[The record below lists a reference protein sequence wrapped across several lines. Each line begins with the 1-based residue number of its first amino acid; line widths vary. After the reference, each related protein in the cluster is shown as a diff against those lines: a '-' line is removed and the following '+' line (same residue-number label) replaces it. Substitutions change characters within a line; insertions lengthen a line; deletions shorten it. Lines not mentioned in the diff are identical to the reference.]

1 MRGQF
6 AIIGL
11 FAVALAAGCGFN
23 PHPKNGKLPCS
34 EGCPSGYE
42 CRADNFC
49 YRTNAPLADSG
60 SDGTPLTTDSTAND
74 LGVAGGDR
82 PLAEAGKDVSTDS
95 SRANDIGG
103 NKDAGSTDTGASAD
117 TGGSSADAPVGTG
130 GVVGNSDASGS
141 GGSSGTGGVSS
152 GAGGSRGGTG
162 GTGGTTAMGGMTVT
176 GGMMIA
182 GTTGADGGLGGT
194 GGVATGGAATGGSR
208 ATGGTTSTGGSAMSG
223 GTTTTGGTTSAGD
236 TTTTGGTTMSGGT
249 ISAGGTTTT
258 GGTTASGGTTSAGGT
273 TTTGGAT
280 VSGGTT
286 TTGGATASGGTTTT
300 GGATVSGGTTRA
312 GGTATTGGTTASGG
326 TGASQCVPPPQGIVA
341 WWPGDDAQPA
351 VTAKDIVGSHDG
363 SLSGVSYGTGEVG
376 NAFIFSS
383 PSDIIVP
390 EASQLHASG
399 QATFE
404 MWVNFDSVPRTGKE
418 EDSFGLLEK
427 AYNYLIYW
435 RADLQALEIVMV
447 DGCTDYDYYLGAY
460 ASLSDS
466 DLAGSQIVGGQSRRL
481 FHHLTITAIDGGASG
496 PEFHIFVDGQE
507 RAVTYDIDPP
517 NKGCGWYSGSTAPLH
532 IGARSL
538 GPSPLYFSGAM
549 DEVTI
554 YSRALTPAEIQAIFA
569 AGSAGKCKTP

>member
-1 MRGQF
+1 MRGL
-6 AIIGL
+6 IVIVCL
-11 FAVALAAGCGFN
+11 FAVVLAAGCGFN
-23 PHPKNGKLPCS
+23 PHPRDGKLSCS

-49 YRTNAPLADSG
+49 YRTGAPLADSG
-60 SDGTPLTTDSTAND
+60 SDGVIIRTDSAAPD
-74 LGVAGGDR
+74 LGVGGADG
-82 PLAEAGKDVSTDS
+82 PLAEAGKDVSADG
-95 SRANDIGG
+95 SRPNDAGAI
-103 NKDAGSTDTGASAD
+103 KDAGNTDAVASAD
-117 TGGSSADAPVGTG
+117 TGGASVDAPVGSGGTG
-130 GVVGNSDASGS
+130 GNGDASGS
-141 GGSSGTGGVSS
+141 GGSSGTGGASS
-152 GAGGSRGGTG
+152 GAGGSGGGTG

-176 GGMMIA
+176 GGIMIA
-182 GTTGADGGLGGT
+182 GTTGADGGLRGT

-208 ATGGTTSTGGSAMSG
+208 ATGGTPSTGGSAMSG
-223 GTTTTGGTTSAGD
+223 GTATTGGTTVSGGTTSAG
-236 TTTTGGTTMSGGT
+236 GT
-249 ISAGGTTTT
+249 ATT

-273 TTTGGAT
+273 TRTGGAT

-286 TTGGATASGGTTTT
+286 G
-300 GGATVSGGTTRA
+300 A

-341 WWPGDDAQPA
+341 WWPGNDAQPA

-376 NAFIFSS
+376 NAFIFS
-383 PSDIIVP
+383 PASDIIVP

-404 MWVNFDSVPRTGKE
+404 MWVNFDTVPRTGNL
-418 EDSFGLLEK
+418 DNSFGLLEK
-427 AYNYLIYW
+427 ANNYVISW
-435 RADLQALEIVMV
+435 RADYQVLEIEMV
-447 DGCTDYDYYLGAY
+447 DGCTDYDYYLGAWAY
-460 ASLSDS
+460 LSDS
-466 DLAGSQIVGGQSRRL
+466 DLAGNQVVGGQSQRL
-481 FHHLTITAIDGGASG
+481 FHHLAITAIDGGANG
-496 PEFHIFVDGQE
+496 PEFHIFADGQE
-507 RAVTYDIDPP
+507 RAVTY
-517 NKGCGWYSGSTAPLH
+517 NLNLSYKGCGWYSGSTAPLY